1 MLSPTIPTNQS
12 TFFNHMK
19 NTPNYRKIYED
30 MIAKKYPDKAEA
42 CRSILSKKKIKT
54 IDVIMLNNIIVGFDS
69 HHIENNQKL
78 KSYDKDTVFEV
89 LMYQKKH
96 HLNNIQTAK
105 HFNISRI
112 TLSSWK
118 KKFIVEF
125 KDQLPES

>member
-1 MLSPTIPTNQS
+1 
-12 TFFNHMK
+12 MK

-42 CRSILSKKKIKT
+42 CKSILTKKKIKT
-54 IDVIMLNNIIVGFDS
+54 IDVVMLNNIIVGFDS
-69 HHIENNQKL
+69 HYIENNQKL

-105 HFNISRI
+105 HFNISRN

-118 KKFIVEF
+118 KSLLLSLKI
-125 KDQLPES
+125 SYRNHRIIIIAG